1 MTLISRFLD
10 LCDQSHIYGRG
21 NLGIEKCRWIAIG
34 IFLKANRLFLMCNRI
49 LILLVFGIPMIAK
62 ADIYVSQSGD
72 MIAKWSTHPHDA
84 TYSKTSIVDALN
96 QAKLAKKEMEDLKS
110 DNERI
115 LREAKIERDGILKE
129 AREIKER
136 IVAEAKDIAKSE
148 GEKMIEAA
156 KQTITSEKN
165 AAMADIKSQIGTLSV
180 NIAESILK
188 QKLDNSE
195 AQNELVQ
202 NYLNKSNLN

>member
-1 MTLISRFLD
+1 MGIIEPGIGLLFWMTLTFVIL
-10 LCDQSHIYGRG
+10 
-21 NLGIEKCRWIAIG
+21 
-34 IFLKANRLFLMCNRI
+34 LFL
-49 LILLVFGIPMIAK
+49 LAK
-62 ADIYVSQSGD
+62 FAWKPIVNAVNDRE
-72 MIAKWSTHPHDA
+72 
-84 TYSKTSIVDALN
+84 TSIQDALN
-96 QAKLAKKEMEDLKS
+96 QAILAKKEMEVLKA

-115 LREAKIERDGILKE
+115 IREAKIERDAILKE
-129 AREIKER
+129 AREIRDK
-136 IVAEAKDIAKSE
+136 IVGEAKDVAKSE
-148 GEKMIEAA
+148 GDKLIEAA
-156 KQTITSEKN
+156 KQTITAEKN